1 MRDFSLRPLS
11 HRFLVAP
18 RSGFRTTVSPTY
30 QPQKKKQNKTKQKRP
45 AMQPGQ
51 GKRGQFG
58 VNNSVVAGVPF
69 HPFLACPNSPFSQ
82 PSFQGSLLAQ
92 RRPHVD

>member
-69 HPFLACPNSPFSQ
+69 PSRARILPSPNLVSRVLSW
-82 PSFQGSLLAQ
+82 
-92 RRPHVD
+92 RRDART